1 MYYPGVMSWYPGQA
15 VVNGLMWGAGVAAA
29 GAIFGGFNWN
39 NRDVNINVNHFNR
52 ISRNNFYSGQ
62 GNSNWKH
69 NPQHRG
75 AVAYRDNGSRQK
87 YSTRD
92 ASAVNARNELRGH
105 GPAQGG
111 GALAG
116 DRAPVRNAANAGQT
130 PARNAVNANHAP
142 ARPAAA
148 APARNLEQNRPA
160 PQREVVQQRAAQAQ
174 PAARADA
181 FKGVDAG
188 RQSIDRGRASAA
200 AASRPNVGQ
209 GGGRPGGGGGGGRM
223 HGRG

>member
-1 MYYPGVMSWYPGQA
+1 MSWYPGQA
-15 VVNGLMWGAGVAAA
+15 LVNGLMWGAGIAAA

-39 NRDVNINVNHFNR
+39 NRDVNINVNNFNR

-75 AVAYRDNGSRQK
+75 AVAYRDNSSRQK
-87 YSTRD
+87 YSSRD
-92 ASAVNARNELRGH
+92 VNAVNARNELRGH

-111 GALAG
+111 GALSG
-116 DRAPVRNAANAGQT
+116 DRAPG
-130 PARNAVNANHAP
+130 
-142 ARPAAA
+142 RPAAA
-148 APARNLEQNRPA
+148 APARQLEQNRPA
-160 PQREVVQQRAAQAQ
+160 PQREAVQQRAAQAQ

-181 FKGVDAG
+181 FRGVDAG

-200 AASRPNVGQ
+200 AASRPNVGH
-209 GGGRPGGGGGGGRM
+209 GGGRPGGGGGGGGRM